1 MSSLS
6 LFQLLP
12 SHIVKL
18 IVYYV
23 SPNRYPDARWKAHKP
38 LLWVCNNFRAEVYSL
53 NSRTYRLDISNSAC
67 KPGPITKVKR
77 CPWIFCQH
85 YSGHSAHLLARNLEI
100 NVELECIYSHRAL
113 RMLSRA
119 PYKDCVFPLVRSL
132 SFTLD
137 MNNRRRGR
145 DIYASVAQDNIAAFV
160 QRLRLM
166 APRAH
171 ESSMY
176 TPNRNKWPENS
187 VGHFTS
193 LVKQILQLTNRFDN
207 RLGEL
212 GWTEYLDF
220 AGVCNLAHI
229 SYSFDDN
236 RAICFQLARQC
247 APTLQSLKLQSLTGV
262 REEHLNLSGLIQDD
276 GGSCVTYACLQS
288 LTLDL
293 WNNSA
298 TPQRPSFGVF
308 VAYPVLR
315 HLTIKHEYP
324 FSDDTLFRGNAAT
337 LESLRMRMDVYTIKM
352 LRERRVFTQTSHPQL
367 QLVATDGTVD
377 FAQNGFAS
385 SADYMQFVLSVG
397 FRAAVR
403 VIPTISFDQ
412 DIPRTLQVLGK
423 HTAIRALTITWGR
436 ATLLNIVA
444 LIKAIPLLS
453 ELNTTMPQLD
463 SHLVDLPKLQL
474 VETLIEG
481 HAPMGKQFRRWILQG
496 SVWEMECVDHA
507 ILLALLCPNLYIVD
521 ITRVSDELADR
532 HAKDYI
538 ALHQLEQYEQRLRQ
552 LTIGRIQFETVTY
565 KRCPIFGELD

>member
-12 SHIVKL
+12 AHIVKL

-23 SPNRYPDARWKAHKP
+23 SPNRYPGARWEAHRP
-38 LLWVCNNFRAEVYSL
+38 LLWVCNNFRAEIYSI

-67 KPGPITKVKR
+67 KPGPVTNVKR
-77 CPWIFCQH
+77 CPWIFCKH
-85 YSGHSAHLLARNLEI
+85 YSGHSAHLLARNLEV

-166 APRAH
+166 APRAR

-176 TPNRNKWPENS
+176 APNRNKWPENS
-187 VGHFTS
+187 VGHFNS

-236 RAICFQLARQC
+236 RAICFQLVRQC

-262 REEHLNLSGLIQDD
+262 REDHLNLSGLIQDD
-276 GGSCVTYACLQS
+276 NGSCVTYSCLQS

-298 TPQRPSFGVF
+298 TPQRPNLGVF
-308 VAYPVLR
+308 VAFPALQQ
-315 HLTIKHEYP
+315 LTIKHEYP
-324 FSDDTLFRGNAAT
+324 FGDDTLFRGNAAT
-337 LESLRMRMDVYTIKM
+337 LESLRMRMDNSTIKL
-352 LRERRVFTQTSHPQL
+352 LRERRVFTQTSHPRL
-367 QLVATDGTVD
+367 QFVATDGAVD

-403 VIPTISFDQ
+403 VIPTVSFDR

-423 HTAIRALTITWGR
+423 HTAIRALTITWGK

-444 LIKAIPLLS
+444 LIKALPLLS
-453 ELNTTMPQLD
+453 ELNSTMPQLD
-463 SHLVDLPKLQL
+463 SHLVDLPKSQL

-481 HAPMGKQFRRWILQG
+481 HAPMSKQLRRWILQG
-496 SVWEMECVDHA
+496 SVWEMECVEHA

-521 ITRVSDELADR
+521 ITRVSGELADK
-532 HAKDYI
+532 HARDYI

-552 LTIGRIQFETVTY
+552 LTIGRTQFETVTY
-565 KRCPIFGELD
+565 KRCPIFDLD

>member
-1 MSSLS
+1 
-6 LFQLLP
+6 
-12 SHIVKL
+12 
-18 IVYYV
+18 
-23 SPNRYPDARWKAHKP
+23 
-38 LLWVCNNFRAEVYSL
+38 
-53 NSRTYRLDISNSAC
+53 
-67 KPGPITKVKR
+67 
-77 CPWIFCQH
+77 
-85 YSGHSAHLLARNLEI
+85 
-100 NVELECIYSHRAL
+100 
-113 RMLSRA
+113 MLSRA

-137 MNNRRRGR
+137 MNNRRKGR

-171 ESSMY
+171 ESSVY
-176 TPNRNKWPENS
+176 APNRNKWPENS

-193 LVKQILQLTNRFDN
+193 LVKQILLRTNRFDN
-207 RLGEL
+207 RLGEIRR
-212 GWTEYLDF
+212 TEYLNF

-236 RAICFQLARQC
+236 RAIYFQLVRQC
-247 APTLQSLKLQSLTGV
+247 APTLQALQLQSRTGV
-262 REEHLNLSGLIQDD
+262 RAEHLNLFGLIQDD
-276 GGSCVTYACLQS
+276 NGSCVTYSCLQS

-293 WNNSA
+293 WNSSA
-298 TPQRPSFGVF
+298 TPQRPSLGVF
-308 VAYPVLR
+308 VAFPVLQ
-315 HLTIKHEYP
+315 HLTIKDQYP
-324 FSDDTLFRGNAAT
+324 FGDDTLFRGNAAT
-337 LESLRMRMDVYTIKM
+337 LESLRMRMDNSTIKM
-352 LRERRVFTQTSHPQL
+352 LRERRVFTQTSHPRL
-367 QLVATDGTVD
+367 QIVATDGAVD
-377 FAQNGFAS
+377 LAQSGFVT
-385 SADYMQFVLSVG
+385 SADYMQFMLGIG

-444 LIKAIPLLS
+444 LIKALPLLY
-453 ELNTTMPQLD
+453 ELKTTRLQLD
-463 SHLVDLPKLQL
+463 SHLVDLPKSQL

-481 HAPMGKQFRRWILQG
+481 HAPISKQLRRWILHE
-496 SVWEMECVDHA
+496 SEIKVEWVEYA

-521 ITRVSDELADR
+521 ITSVSGELAAK

-552 LTIGRIQFETVTY
+552 LTIGRIQFEVVTY
-565 KRCPIFGELD
+565 KRCPIFDELD